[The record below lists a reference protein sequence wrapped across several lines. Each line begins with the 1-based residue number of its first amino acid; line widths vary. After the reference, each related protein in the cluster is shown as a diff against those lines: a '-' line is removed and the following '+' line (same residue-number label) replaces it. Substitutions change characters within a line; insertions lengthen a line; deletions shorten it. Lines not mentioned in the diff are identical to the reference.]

1 MINGDSSFLQE
12 YQFNDFPY
20 QINNNFYI
28 FEVSLINYDGRL
40 KVLNPQIIKELVI
53 EDDLTEIFH
62 KGYIIL
68 DNKYDSIERTP
79 IIQQKDLLS
88 DNLKDFFM
96 KGDCRDVLRVTVLP
110 KVIPGPAATY
120 DDVVLQSFLLDF
132 EFAVYH
138 EEDVRDENVDSKTKK
153 LYFWDLNYEIL
164 REKNSYYATS
174 NSIPDPSVILLS
186 NSDRSIT
193 TGAAIS
199 GALLE
204 ALPATEGYKINIS
217 KDFDPGATTIFFSAP
232 AQYKAIDTINYILYR
247 HVSSADNK
255 FDPCILRFER
265 YPREFS
271 LISLADYF
279 KGAVQ
284 GQGQNAIPGKYF
296 LEDYKIV
303 GFDNIPTEQ
312 NQNISFTLSKG
323 FSPTYAPY
331 FNTIGN
337 INTYSFDNM
346 SGQFT
351 QDELVPKVVNFY
363 GYGDKI
369 FEIDSERNSTTSNFN
384 AIKDNYCALG
394 GDKTSSKIQNILP
407 GDYRNKNKNI
417 RYAFASVET
426 SSDQRL
432 SLGRT
437 KFLYDYILNSNLFI
451 FKVTGSTHRQAG
463 RFISISRD
471 TSIPLSDFDKKI
483 LGIYLIVNVK
493 HNFQNAVYTNEL
505 VCVKAYLEDNV
516 FLNPTHI

>member
-1 MINGDSSFLQE
+1 MINGESSFLQE
-12 YQFNDFPY
+12 YQFHDFPY

-28 FEVSLINYDGRL
+28 FEVSLVNYDGRL
-40 KVLNPQIIKELVI
+40 KVLNPQAIKELVI
-53 EDDLTEIFH
+53 EDDLTNIFH
-62 KGYIIL
+62 KGYIVL

-79 IIQQKDLLS
+79 VIQDITSTQ
-88 DNLKDFFM
+88 NIADFFM
-96 KGDCRDVLRVTVLP
+96 KGDCRDILRVTVLP
-110 KVIPGPAATY
+110 KVIPGPATSY
-120 DDVVLQSFLLDF
+120 DDAILQSFLLNF

-153 LYFWDLNYEIL
+153 LYFWDLKYEIL
-164 REKNSYYATS
+164 REKNSYFSTS
-174 NSIPDPSVILLS
+174 NFINDSNITSLS

-199 GALLE
+199 GALME

-217 KDFDPGATTIFFSAP
+217 KDFDVGATTIFFSAP
-232 AQYKAIDTINYILYR
+232 AQYKAIDTLNYLLFR
-247 HVSSADNK
+247 HVSSVDNK
-255 FDPCILRFER
+255 FDSCILRLER
-265 YPREFS
+265 YPAEFT

-279 KGAVQ
+279 KGAVY
-284 GQGQNAIPGKYF
+284 GSGNAGVPGRFF

-303 GFDNIPTEQ
+303 GFDNVETAASQ
-312 NQNISFTLSKG
+312 GISFTLSKG
-323 FSPTYAPY
+323 FSPEFAPY

-351 QDELVPKVVNFY
+351 QDELVPKIVNFY

-369 FEIDSERNSTTSNFN
+369 FEIDSERNSSTSNFN
-384 AIKDNYCALG
+384 AVKDNYCVFG
-394 GDKTSSKIQNILP
+394 GNKATTKVQNLIS
-407 GDYRNKNKNI
+407 GDYRDKNKNV

-426 SSDQRL
+426 NPDQRL

-437 KFLYDYILNSNLFI
+437 KFLYDYVLNSNLFI

-471 TSIPLSDFDKKI
+471 TSIPESDFDKKI
-483 LGIYLIVNVK
+483 LGIYFIVNVK
-493 HNFQNAVYTNEL
+493 DTFQNAVYTNEL
-505 VCVKAYLEDNV
+505 VCVKTYIEDSV